1 MTEELKVSVVVPV
14 YNPGRYVEDCIASL
28 LRQSLPAEEFEAIF
42 VDDGSTDETPAR
54 LDALAA
60 EHPHMRVIHQE
71 NSGWPGK
78 PRNVGIDAA
87 RGEYV
92 FFVDNDDWL
101 GDQALERMYAF
112 ARENDSDVVIG
123 KMAGKGRGVPR
134 ELFRRTYPKATLATA
149 PLIDSLTPHKMF
161 RKAFLDEN
169 NLRFPEG
176 RRRLEDHVFVTAAF
190 FAAKTISVLSDYVC
204 YYHVRREDSSNAG
217 FQRMD
222 PHAYFANLNEALD
235 IVEANTEPGRLR
247 DGLYRRWLRV
257 EMVERLR
264 GSRLLAAPPDYRREL
279 FDEIADTCER
289 FGPGVAAGL
298 PPSQRVVAALIR
310 ARRLDDLVRL
320 AHWESGIRHH
330 AELEDL
336 AWHGGTLRM
345 SLTSQLRAGREPM
358 TFRHVDGRD
367 ILDPPLSAEAAE
379 LVSAAELDAT
389 DRLTQSKVDVI
400 LRSRDNGAEHY
411 LPVTF
416 TSDRPGV
423 GAGDSTF
430 ALELRTE
437 ATLDADTAAGGA
449 PLERGVWDVVARIS
463 SCGWRKDT
471 RLGSVRTARA
481 GAHRAPAVAGTP
493 PRVITPYW
501 TDKGNLSVD
510 VAQRTSSVG
519 NDLLISGAATLGPA
533 RAAAD
538 SAGSADGVGE
548 SELLLALPLRTVV
561 ATEIDVAA
569 VQLLHEGS
577 GVAVQVPGRLVPY
590 VHDGMGCSRLSAQ
603 FSRDALSAGR
613 WSVRVRL
620 VAAEQGTFVPL
631 PVTVTVPAGG
641 GLPALSEF
649 GRRAGSNGH
658 VPFRDSED
666 GAGTTEGLRPELLA
680 WLRTGGRLGRRA
692 GRSLGRRAGRLVTTR
707 LRRDRG

>member
-1 MTEELKVSVVVPV
+1 MAEELKVSVVVPV

-28 LRQSLPAEEFEAIF
+28 LRQSLPAQEFEAIF

-78 PRNVGIDAA
+78 PRNVGVDAA

-134 ELFRRTYPKATLATA
+134 ELFRRSYPKATLATA

-190 FAAKTISVLSDYVC
+190 FAAETISVLSDYVC

-217 FQRMD
+217 FQRLD
-222 PHAYFANLNEALD
+222 PHSYFANLNEALD

-264 GSRLLAAPPDYRREL
+264 GNRLLVAPPDYRQEL
-279 FDEIADTCER
+279 FDEIANTCER

-320 AHWESGIRHH
+320 AHWEGGIRHH

-336 AWHGGTLRM
+336 AWHDGALRM
-345 SLTSQLRAGREPM
+345 SLTSQLLAGREPM
-358 TFRHVDGRD
+358 TFRHADGRD
-367 ILDPPLSAEAAE
+367 ILAPPLSAEAAE
-379 LVSAAELDAT
+379 RISVTELDAT

-416 TSDRPGV
+416 TSDRPAV
-423 GAGDSTF
+423 GAGNSTF

-437 ATLDADTAAGGA
+437 ATLDAGTAAGGA
-449 PLERGVWDVVARIS
+449 PLERGIWDVVARIS

-471 RLGSVRTARA
+471 RLGSVRTAQA

-501 TDKGNLSVD
+501 TDKGNLSID

-519 NDLLISGAATLGPA
+519 NQLLIPGAATLRPA
-533 RAAAD
+533 DAD
-538 SAGSADGVGE
+538 AGSGGGAGD

-561 ATEIDVAA
+561 ADEIDEAA

-577 GVAVQVPGRLVPY
+577 GVAVQVPGRLAPY
-590 VHDGMGCSRLSAQ
+590 THDGIGCSQLTAQ

-620 VAAEQGTFVPL
+620 VAAEHGTFVPL
-631 PVTVTVPAGG
+631 PVTVTVPAGAG
-641 GLPALSEF
+641 VPVLNES
-649 GRRAGSNGH
+649 GRRAGKNGET
-658 VPFRDSED
+658 PFRDSEE
-666 GAGTTEGLRPELLA
+666 GAGSVEGLRPELLA

-692 GRSLGRRAGRLVTTR
+692 GKGLGRRARRLVATR
-707 LRRDRG
+707 LRRNRG

>member
-1 MTEELKVSVVVPV
+1 MAEQLKVSVVVPV

-78 PRNVGIDAA
+78 PRNVGVDAA

-92 FFVDNDDWL
+92 YFVDNDDWL

-161 RKAFLDEN
+161 RKAFLDKN
-169 NLRFPEG
+169 GLRFPEG

-190 FAAKTISVLSDYVC
+190 FAAETISVLSDYVC
-204 YYHVRREDSSNAG
+204 YYHVRRDDSSNAG

-222 PHAYFANLNEALD
+222 PVGYFANLNEALD
-235 IVEANTEPGRLR
+235 VVEANTEPGRLR
-247 DGLYRRWLRV
+247 DSLYRRWLRV

-264 GSRLLAAPPDYRREL
+264 GNKLLAAPDDYRREL
-279 FDEIADTCER
+279 FDQIANTCER

-310 ARRLDDLVRL
+310 ARGLDDLVRL
-320 AHWESGIRHH
+320 ANWEAGISHH

-336 AWHGGTLRM
+336 AWHGGSLRM
-345 SLTSQLRAGREPM
+345 SLTSQLWAGREPM
-358 TFRHVDGRD
+358 TFRHTGGRD
-367 ILDPPLSAEAAE
+367 VLDPPLSAEAAE
-379 LVSAAELDAT
+379 RVSAADLDAT
-389 DRLTQSKVDVI
+389 DRLTQSKVDII

-416 TSDRPGV
+416 AADRHTV
-423 GAGDSTF
+423 GASNSTF
-430 ALELRTE
+430 RLELRAE

-449 PLERGVWDVVARIS
+449 PLERGIWDVVARIG

-481 GAHRAPAVAGTP
+481 GAHRVAAVAGTP

-519 NDLLISGAATLGPA
+519 NDLLIPDASALGPA
-533 RAAAD
+533 TD
-538 SAGSADGVGE
+538 DPSGG

-577 GVAVQVPGRLVPY
+577 GVAVQVPGRLTPY
-590 VHDGMGCSRLSAQ
+590 VHDGIGCSRLSAQ
-603 FSRDALSAGR
+603 FSPDALSAGR

-620 VAAEQGTFVPL
+620 VAPEQGTFVPL
-631 PVTVTVPAGG
+631 PVTLTVPAGA
-641 GLPALSEF
+641 GLPALNQF
-649 GRRAGSNGH
+649 GRRSGDNT
-658 VPFRDSED
+658 PFRDADD
-666 GAGTTEGLRPELLA
+666 GAAQGLRPEVLA

-692 GRSLGRRAGRLVTTR
+692 GKGLGRRAGRLVATR
-707 LRRDRG
+707 LRRARSGGR